1 MDKVILFIA
10 LSIPVIFLS
19 RKSLFEFK
27 SHGFTRFFS
36 WECII
41 ALFVINYQKWFKEPL
56 SVVQIISWVLLV
68 ISLYLVIESVVLL
81 RKASRHGIRRVDE
94 KLYRFELTT
103 ELVTTGIY
111 RYIRHPMY
119 SSLLFLTWGIWFK
132 QPMVITLPVALLSS
146 LLLWLT
152 ATRDEKECISYFGDS
167 YWRYMTNTK
176 RFIPFI
182 L

>member
-10 LSIPVIFLS
+10 LSIPVILLS
-19 RKSLFEFK
+19 RKSLFDFK

-41 ALFVINYQKWFKEPL
+41 ALFVINYEGWFMEPF
-56 SVVQIISWVLLV
+56 SAVQIISWLMLS
-68 ISLYLVIESVVLL
+68 ISLYLVTESVIRF
-81 RKASRHGIRRVDE
+81 RKASRNGIRRVNE
-94 KLYRFELTT
+94 KLYRFEKTT
-103 ELVTTGIY
+103 ELVTKGIY

-119 SSLLFLTWGIWFK
+119 SSLLFLTWGIWLK
-132 QPMVITLPVALLSS
+132 QPIPVTLPVALLSS

-152 ATRDEKECISYFGDS
+152 AIRDEKECIAYFGDS
-167 YWRYMTNTK
+167 YHDYIKGTK

>member
-10 LSIPVIFLS
+10 MSIPLILLS
-19 RKSLFEFK
+19 RRSLFDFK

-41 ALFVINYQKWFKEPL
+41 ALLAINFEKWFMEPL
-56 SVVQIISWVLLV
+56 SAAQVVSWLLLS
-68 ISLYLVIESVVLL
+68 ISLYLVIEGVVRL
-81 RKASRHGIRRVDE
+81 RKAKKHGIRRIDE
-94 KLYRFELTT
+94 RLYRFEQTT
-103 ELVTTGIY
+103 ELVTSGIY

-132 QPMVITLPVALLSS
+132 QPLLVTFPVALLSS

-152 ATRDEKECISYFGDS
+152 ARRDEKECISYFGDS
-167 YWRYMTNTK
+167 YRGYMSSTK

>member
-10 LSIPVIFLS
+10 LSIPVILLS
-19 RKSLFEFK
+19 RKSLFDFK

-41 ALFVINYQKWFKEPL
+41 ALFVINNEVWFMEPL
-56 SVVQIISWVLLV
+56 SAVQIVSWLMLS
-68 ISLYLVIESVVLL
+68 ISLYLVTESVIRF
-81 RKASRHGIRRVDE
+81 RKASRNGIRRVDE
-94 KLYRFELTT
+94 KLFRFEKTT
-103 ELVTTGIY
+103 ELVTKGIY

-119 SSLLFLTWGIWFK
+119 SSLLFLTWGIWLK
-132 QPMVITLPVALLSS
+132 RPLLITLPVALLSS

-152 ATRDEKECISYFGDS
+152 AIRDEKECIAYFGDS
-167 YWRYMTNTK
+167 YRDYMKGTK

>member
-10 LSIPVIFLS
+10 MSIPLILLS
-19 RKSLFEFK
+19 RRSLFDFK

-41 ALFVINYQKWFKEPL
+41 ALLAINFEKWFMEPL
-56 SVVQIISWVLLV
+56 SAAQVVSWLLLS
-68 ISLYLVIESVVLL
+68 ISLYLVIEGVVRL
-81 RKASRHGIRRVDE
+81 RKAKKHGIRRIDE
-94 KLYRFELTT
+94 KLYRFEQTT
-103 ELVTTGIY
+103 ELVTSGIY

-132 QPMVITLPVALLSS
+132 QPLLVTFPVALLSS

-152 ATRDEKECISYFGDS
+152 ARRDEKECISYFGDS
-167 YWRYMTNTK
+167 YRGYMSSTK

>member
-1 MDKVILFIA
+1 MDKVVLFVA
-10 LSIPVIFLS
+10 LSIPVIYFS
-19 RKSLFEFK
+19 RHSLFDIK

-41 ALFVINYQKWFKEPL
+41 ALLVINYDKWFKEPFTA
-56 SVVQIISWVLLV
+56 VQIVSWLLLI
-68 ISLYLVIESVVLL
+68 ISLYLVIAGVVRL
-81 RKASRHGIRRVDE
+81 RKARKDGIRKVDD
-94 KLYRFELTT
+94 KLYRFEKTT

-132 QPMVITLPVALLSS
+132 QPLLITLPVALLSS

-152 ATRDEKECISYFGDS
+152 ARRDEKECIAYFGD
-167 YWRYMTNTK
+167 RYRDYMNSTK
-176 RFIPFI
+176 RFIPYLI
-182 L
+182 

>member
-10 LSIPVIFLS
+10 LSIPVILLS
-19 RKSLFEFK
+19 RKSLFDFK

-41 ALFVINYQKWFKEPL
+41 ALFVINYEGWFMEPL
-56 SVVQIISWVLLV
+56 SAVQIVSWLMLS
-68 ISLYLVIESVVLL
+68 ISLYLVTESVIRF
-81 RKASRHGIRRVDE
+81 RKASRNGIRRVDE
-94 KLYRFELTT
+94 KLYRFEKTT
-103 ELVTTGIY
+103 ELVTKGIY

-119 SSLLFLTWGIWFK
+119 SSLLFLTWGIWLK
-132 QPMVITLPVALLSS
+132 RPLLITLPVALLSS

-152 ATRDEKECISYFGDS
+152 AIRDEKECKAYFGDS
-167 YWRYMTNTK
+167 YRDYMKGTK

>member
-10 LSIPVIFLS
+10 LSIPVILLS
-19 RKSLFEFK
+19 RKSLFDFK

-41 ALFVINYQKWFKEPL
+41 ALFVINYEGWFMEPF
-56 SVVQIISWVLLV
+56 SAVQIISWLMLS
-68 ISLYLVIESVVLL
+68 ISLYLVTESVIRF
-81 RKASRHGIRRVDE
+81 RKASRNGIRRVDE
-94 KLYRFELTT
+94 KLYRFEKTT
-103 ELVTTGIY
+103 ELVTKGIY

-132 QPMVITLPVALLSS
+132 QPLLVTFPVALLSS

-152 ATRDEKECISYFGDS
+152 ARRDEKECISYFGDS
-167 YWRYMTNTK
+167 YRGYMSSTK

>member
-1 MDKVILFIA
+1 MDKVILFIT

-19 RKSLFEFK
+19 RRSLFDSK

-41 ALFVINYQKWFKEPL
+41 ALLVINYEKWFTEPFAAA
-56 SVVQIISWVLLV
+56 QIVSWLLLV
-68 ISLYLVIESVVLL
+68 ISLCLVIAGAIRLG
-81 RKASRHGIRRVDE
+81 RASRHGIRKVDE
-94 KLYRFELTT
+94 KLYRFEKTT

-111 RYIRHPMY
+111 GYIRHPLY
-119 SSLLFLTWGIWFK
+119 SSLLFLTWGIWLK
-132 QPMVITLPVALLSS
+132 QPLLVTIPVALLSS

-152 ATRDEKECISYFGDS
+152 AVRDEKECIAFFGDS
-167 YWRYMTNTK
+167 YLEYMKTTK